1 MSIEMSE
8 PLSYPFSEITALLG
22 ENFSPSVVGVA
33 GRAYLLDNQEGDYKR
48 SAVQVV
54 EQRNTTSNR
63 DLLLLPQGIWRYMFE
78 SWHQGAG
85 QSNLD
90 RDDALPFRYLD
101 SYGVDPWTKY
111 QLSLLHDTNHIQK
124 FTATDRVF
132 VQVHDDYLVTIMG
145 EKTIWNDTPTHSVDL
160 PLGASSGK
168 AIGFTYDGESV
179 IVLTDTGTLY
189 EAKNPTTVAPRK
201 VTPPASPA
209 APNPIAQA
217 TFVAYVKDYLIL
229 GVGNQLWDITDPD
242 KGVLIYTSPVVGFT
256 WKGACEGA
264 NAIYLIGGAGDKHVV
279 HRVAVADD
287 GTKLQPG
294 AVAATLPD
302 GEIGYAIGSYL
313 GFVFVGTDKGVR
325 MATPSGASG
334 DLTLGALIP
343 TAAPVLCFEG
353 QDRFVWYG
361 NSQINGE
368 FGQNQEEFPA
378 IAVPG
383 LGRMDLTTFTV
394 TESTPAYANDIVA
407 EGASGSV
414 TSVTTWK
421 GGRVFAVQGNGV
433 FAEDLFRL
441 MEAGWVTHGT
451 VSFGVE
457 DLKTGLYAQ
466 FKWGLLNGKVGM
478 WAAYDSRRYT
488 MLAENATP
496 QSIRSGNVTLDG
508 QQFSRTN
515 IGVVL
520 RREPSNDSLG
530 PTLTRWEF
538 RAVPTKGLASRWWLP
553 IMNRAQIELNGVV
566 LNRDPRAELK
576 RLLDLVQI
584 GGMFALQEG
593 GVTYQ
598 VTARDYEWRP
608 EILDDTGRSWQGTF
622 VLVVEEIR

>member
-1 MSIEMSE
+1 VTIEMSE
-8 PLSYPFSEITALLG
+8 PLSVPFSEITDLLG

-33 GRAYLLDNQEGDYKR
+33 GRAYLLDNQAGDYKR
-48 SAVQVV
+48 GAVQVV

-90 RDDALPFRYLD
+90 RDDALPFRFLD
-101 SYGVDPWTKY
+101 SYGVNPWDKY
-111 QLSLLHDTNHIQK
+111 RLSLLHETEKMQAVTGADT
-124 FTATDRVF
+124 VF
-132 VQVHDDYLVTIMG
+132 VQVHNGSLVTVVG
-145 EKTIWNDTPTHSVDL
+145 DKTIWNDTAARSVDR
-160 PLGASSGK
+160 PLGVDSGK
-168 AIGFTYDGESV
+168 AISVTYDGEAV
-179 IVLTDTGTLY
+179 IVLTGSGKVFRVSDSNVSTAVT
-189 EAKNPTTVAPRK
+189 

-209 APNPIAQA
+209 VPNPLDQA
-217 TFVAYVKDYLIL
+217 SFIAYVKDYLIL
-229 GVGNQLWDITDPD
+229 GVGNQLWDITDPA
-242 KGVLIYTSPVVGFT
+242 KAVLIYTSPVVGFT
-256 WKGACEGA
+256 WKGAAEGA

-313 GFVFVGTDKGVR
+313 GFVFIGTDKGVR
-325 MATPSGASG
+325 MATPSNAAG
-334 DLTLGALIP
+334 DLTLGAMIP
-343 TAAPVLCFEG
+343 TASPVRCFEG

-361 NSQINGE
+361 NSDIDGE
-368 FGQNQEEFPA
+368 FGQGQEGFPTVP
-378 IAVPG
+378 VPG

-394 TESTPAYANDIVA
+394 TASTPAYANDLVA
-407 EGASGSV
+407 EGVAGTV
-414 TSVTTWK
+414 TAVTTWN
-421 GGRVFAVQGNGV
+421 GHRVFAVQGVGV
-433 FAEDLFRL
+433 FREHPSRL
-441 MEAGWVTHGT
+441 MEQGWVSHGA

-466 FKWGLLNGKVGM
+466 FKWSLLDGQVGM
-478 WAAYDSRRYT
+478 WAAYDSQRYT
-488 MLAENATP
+488 RLAENATP
-496 QSIRSGNVTLDG
+496 QSIRSGNVTMDG

-515 IGVVL
+515 IGVIL
-520 RREPSNDSLG
+520 RRDPADPAKG
-530 PTLTRWEF
+530 PVLSRWEF

-566 LNRDPRAELK
+566 MNRDPRVELK
-576 RLLDLVQI
+576 RLLDLVQV

-608 EILDDTGRSWQGTF
+608 EILDDVGRSWQGTF

>member
-8 PLSYPFSEITALLG
+8 PLSVPFSEIGDAVDATL
-22 ENFSPSVVGVA
+22 SPSVVGIA
-33 GRAYLLDNQEGDYKR
+33 GRAYLLDTESGEYKR

-90 RDDALPFRYLD
+90 RDDALPFRFLD
-101 SYGVDPWTKY
+101 SYGVNPWEKY
-111 QLSLLHDTNHIQK
+111 RLSLLHDTNHIQ
-124 FTATDRVF
+124 TITGTDPVF
-132 VQVHDDYLVTIMG
+132 VQVHNDYLVTIVG
-145 EKTIWNDTPTHSVDL
+145 DKTVWNDTPTHSVDL

-168 AIGFTYDGESV
+168 AIGFTYDGEAV
-179 IVLTDTGTLY
+179 LVLTDAGTVFA
-189 EAKNPTTVAPRK
+189 AKDPTTVAPRK

-209 APNPIAQA
+209 VPNAVTEA
-217 TFVAYVKDYLIL
+217 TFIAYVKDYLIL

-256 WKGACEGA
+256 WKAACEGSS
-264 NAIYLIGGAGDKHVV
+264 AIYLIGGAGDKHVV

-302 GEIGYAIGSYL
+302 GEIGYSIGSYL

-361 NSQINGE
+361 NSQIDGE
-368 FGQNQEEFPA
+368 FGQDQEGFPA
-378 IAVPG
+378 VAVPG

-407 EGASGSV
+407 EGANGSV
-414 TSVTTWK
+414 TSVTTWH
-421 GGRVFAVQGNGV
+421 GGRVFAVQGVGV

-441 MEAGWVTHGT
+441 MEAGWITHGT

-466 FKWGLLNGKVGM
+466 FKWLPLDGLVGM

-488 MLAENATP
+488 RLAENAVP
-496 QSIRSGNVTLDG
+496 SSIRSGNVTMDG

-515 IGVVL
+515 IGMIL
-520 RREPSNDSLG
+520 RRDVSNDTIG
-530 PTLTRWEF
+530 PVLSRWEF

-553 IMNRAQIELNGVV
+553 VMNHSQIELDGAVY
-566 LNRDPRAELK
+566 NRDVREELA
-576 RLLDLVQI
+576 RLLRLVQV
-584 GGMFALQEG
+584 GGMFGLQEG

-598 VTARDYEWRP
+598 VTARDYEWKP
-608 EILDDTGRSWQGTF
+608 QMLDPQGRAWQGVFTI
-622 VLVVEEIR
+622 VVEEVK

>member
-8 PLSYPFSEITALLG
+8 PLSVPFSEITDLLG

-48 SAVQVV
+48 GAVQVV

-85 QSNLD
+85 QTNLD
-90 RDDALPFRYLD
+90 RDDALPFRFKD
-101 SYGVDPWTKY
+101 SFGVDPWTKY
-111 QLSLLHDTNHIQK
+111 QLSLLHDTKKMQPI
-124 FTATDRVF
+124 TGSDAVF
-132 VQVHDDYLVTIMG
+132 VQVHNGSLVTVVG
-145 EKTIWNDTPTHSVDL
+145 DKTIWNDTPNHSVDKA
-160 PLGASSGK
+160 LGADSGK
-168 AIGFTYDGESV
+168 AISVTYDGEAV
-179 IVLTDTGTLY
+179 IVLTGTGKVFRVSDSNVST
-189 EAKNPTTVAPRK
+189 AVT

-209 APNPIAQA
+209 TPNPLDQA
-217 TFVAYVKDYLIL
+217 SFIAYVKDYLIL
-229 GVGNQLWDITDPD
+229 GVGNQLWDITDPA
-242 KGVLIYTSPVVGFT
+242 KAVLVYTSPVVGFT
-256 WKGACEGA
+256 WKAAAEGT

-287 GTKLQPG
+287 GTKLVAG
-294 AVAATLPD
+294 AIAATLPD
-302 GEIGYAIGSYL
+302 GEIAYTIGSYL
-313 GFVFVGTDKGVR
+313 GYVFIGTSGGVR
-325 MATPSGASG
+325 MATPSNAAG

-343 TAAPVLCFEG
+343 TAAPVRCFEG

-361 NSQINGE
+361 ISQMDGE
-368 FGQNQEEFPA
+368 FGQGQEGFPTVP
-378 IAVPG
+378 VPG

-394 TESTPAYANDIVA
+394 TASTPAYANDIAALDVA
-407 EGASGSV
+407 GDV
-414 TSVTTWK
+414 TSVTTWN
-421 GGRVFAVQGNGV
+421 GHRVFAVQGVGV
-433 FAEDLFRL
+433 FMEDPAILVQH
-441 MEAGWVTHGT
+441 GWVTHGT

-466 FKWGLLNGKVGM
+466 FKWGLLDGQVGM
-478 WAAYDSRRYT
+478 WAAYDSQRYT
-488 MLAENATP
+488 RLAENATP
-496 QSIRSGNVTLDG
+496 QSIRSGNVTMDG

-515 IGVVL
+515 IGVIL
-520 RREPSNDSLG
+520 HRDTGHSDRG
-530 PTLTRWEF
+530 PVLTRWEF

-566 LNRDPRAELK
+566 TNRDPRAELK
-576 RLLDLVQI
+576 RLLDLVQV

-608 EILDDTGRSWQGTF
+608 EILDDTGRSWQGVF